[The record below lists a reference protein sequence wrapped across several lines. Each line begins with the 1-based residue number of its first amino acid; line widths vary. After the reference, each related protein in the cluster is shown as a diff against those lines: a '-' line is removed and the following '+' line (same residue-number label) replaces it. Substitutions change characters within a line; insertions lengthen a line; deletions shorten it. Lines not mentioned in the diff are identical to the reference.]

1 MNFFDN
7 RSAEEREKFLIRNSL
22 YGMNP
27 TPPTTEQ
34 LIEAGVFKNPNTAED
49 CRKIWNSE
57 D

>member
-1 MNFFDN
+1 MDN
-7 RSAEEREKFLIRNSL
+7 QNKKLADNLNRFMLRNSL

-27 TPPTTEQ
+27 IPPTTEQ

>member
-1 MNFFDN
+1 MNLFDN
-7 RSAEEREKFLIRNSL
+7 RSVEEREKFLIRNSL

-27 TPPTTEQ
+27 TPPTAEQ